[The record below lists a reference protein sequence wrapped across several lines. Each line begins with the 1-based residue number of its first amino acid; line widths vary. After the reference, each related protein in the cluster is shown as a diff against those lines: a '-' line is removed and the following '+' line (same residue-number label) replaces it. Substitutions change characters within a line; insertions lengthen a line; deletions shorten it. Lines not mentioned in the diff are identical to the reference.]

1 MPIIAYGF
9 KNHSTYIDYGYT
21 DIVGQLTYVNI
32 ASWNV
37 CIDMTKF
44 ENHKYGQLLMIRS
57 RCNRDKVTSVEFLY
71 TTVLFHI

>member
-32 ASWNV
+32 AS
-37 CIDMTKF
+37 
-44 ENHKYGQLLMIRS
+44 
-57 RCNRDKVTSVEFLY
+57 
-71 TTVLFHI
+71 

>member
-21 DIVGQLTYVNI
+21 DIVGQLTYVNN

-44 ENHKYGQLLMIRS
+44 ENHKYGQLLIIMS
-57 RCNRDKVTSVEFLY
+57 RCTRDKVTSVEFLY